1 MKELDEMEKINAK
14 LSAAV
19 EEVTLEHC
27 KKNEV
32 IGVIK
37 AVFLMDELLHITSYD
52 YNHFSVPIPM
62 CSKTYNYFEVS
73 VTWVEHID

>member
-1 MKELDEMEKINAK
+1 MTHLIVPLLLFQPLMKELDEMEKINAK

-32 IGVIK
+32 ITI
-37 AVFLMDELLHITSYD
+37 FTSFRILQLLLLLFWLT
-52 YNHFSVPIPM
+52 M
-62 CSKTYNYFEVS
+62 QL
-73 VTWVEHID
+73 

>member
-32 IGVIK
+32 INLCFFYCYSFID
-37 AVFLMDELLHITSYD
+37 FDLL
-52 YNHFSVPIPM
+52 
-62 CSKTYNYFEVS
+62 KTLINTCGLCDLVLEFVS
-73 VTWVEHID
+73 

>member
-32 IGVIK
+32 IVVLIFPSSHE
-37 AVFLMDELLHITSYD
+37 FLLIVGYYSILA
-52 YNHFSVPIPM
+52 
-62 CSKTYNYFEVS
+62 YFFEY
-73 VTWVEHID
+73 

>member
-1 MKELDEMEKINAK
+1 MKELDEMEKVNAK

-32 IGVIK
+32 I
-37 AVFLMDELLHITSYD
+37 
-52 YNHFSVPIPM
+52 
-62 CSKTYNYFEVS
+62 
-73 VTWVEHID
+73 WVEIFTISSCWWNSFLALEGGFYMVHLRTWCMVPFFMMPSA

>member
-32 IGVIK
+32 I
-37 AVFLMDELLHITSYD
+37 LT
-52 YNHFSVPIPM
+52 NSVCFGSSSIIHLQYYTLIHLFVW
-62 CSKTYNYFEVS
+62 K
-73 VTWVEHID
+73 DQ